1 MNALLAFIA
10 QVLTVTPPLL
20 FAALGGVVSE
30 RAGVA
35 TVALEGYLLGGAFTA
50 VVLSLA
56 THSVALGL
64 VATLAAGAAMGL
76 VFALC
81 VVGLRAQ
88 PIVAGVAFNVLMASL
103 TRVLLKVLYDSASN
117 SPALATVTR
126 AGASTGVAS
135 LVDAMAQP
143 TLWLAPVAVLGLG
156 WMFRDTV
163 LGLRITAVGEHP
175 RAAQTRGVSLAR
187 VRTEALVL
195 GAMVAALG
203 GAALGLH
210 QRQFLAYMSGG
221 RGFLALAAVILG
233 RWEPRRAALWAV
245 ALGAL
250 QALEASLEGVVPV
263 PSALLQAMPFALTL
277 LVVSGK
283 LGRARAPAAL
293 GSSGEG

>member
-64 VATLAAGAAMGL
+64 LATLAAGAAMGL

-175 RAAQTRGVSLAR
+175 RAAQTRGVSLSR

>member
-233 RWEPRRAALWAV
+233 RWEPRRAALWAL